1 MARSKARSWQAGA
14 YCDAIHS
21 TPGATIPSNRSIV
34 FSMRKK
40 LIFVTT
46 ILLGAFVLSACAGGP
61 VHGRTWPGLA
71 TDESLIYLA
80 DGPFLYAIS
89 PGDGREIWRY
99 PAERDNKL
107 VFYSPPTVTPDGL
120 VIIGSAGTDHSLIA
134 LSPNDINPDTN
145 APFEAW
151 RFTGAKDYWVA
162 APLVLENKL
171 FAVNA
176 DGNLYII
183 DLQDERSSKEATVV
197 ELGGRLWS
205 RPTTDGER
213 VYITSLD
220 HSVAAVDAS
229 TYEVVWHEDVGG
241 AVPGSAVLSGDGS
254 LYVGSLESKLEKF
267 DSATGNHET
276 VLEAENWVWST
287 PGIDGDT
294 LYFSD
299 VDGNFYSYN
308 TSTGSPNWNSI
319 QPDGPVTASPLVRE
333 EYVLLATESGSVFA
347 IDRDGKVMWSEEVG
361 GKIYTTPIAVGELT
375 IVAPLETDFY
385 LVALDSNGRQV
396 WTFTPEN

>member
-1 MARSKARSWQAGA
+1 
-14 YCDAIHS
+14 
-21 TPGATIPSNRSIV
+21 
-34 FSMRKK
+34 
-40 LIFVTT
+40 L
-46 ILLGAFVLSACAGGP
+46 
-61 VHGRTWPGLA
+61 
-71 TDESLIYLA
+71 
-80 DGPFLYAIS
+80 
-89 PGDGREIWRY
+89 
-99 PAERDNKL
+99 
-107 VFYSPPTVTPDGL
+107 FY
-120 VIIGSAGTDHSLIA
+120 
-134 LSPNDINPDTN
+134 
-145 APFEAW
+145 
-151 RFTGAKDYWVA
+151 
-162 APLVLENKL
+162 
-171 FAVNA
+171 
-176 DGNLYII
+176 
-183 DLQDERSSKEATVV
+183 
-197 ELGGRLWS
+197 LGGRIWS